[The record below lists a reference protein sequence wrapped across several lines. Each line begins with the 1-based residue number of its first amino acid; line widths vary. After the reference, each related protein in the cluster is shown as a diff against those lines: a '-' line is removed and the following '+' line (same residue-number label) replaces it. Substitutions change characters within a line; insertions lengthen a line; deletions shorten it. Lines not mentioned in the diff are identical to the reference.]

1 VKVLAFD
8 TSKTAG
14 WAFHDTRDHISAIKC
29 GVLEF
34 PDKASIEYCADQ
46 MGLKVTA
53 LIKEFRPDFVVMET
67 ALKMSPGGTLA
78 TVVSCMLHGAVLS
91 TVGNFGI
98 PWGTMSS
105 QTWRSM
111 FYGKGFKPPFKVHK
125 LKTPD
130 KKTGKTERIEYL
142 WKEAIVTQCER
153 EGIVL
158 PTKKT
163 IAHNA
168 GEAAAIAYCW
178 HGATIHAGRYRPAF
192 MAFLQQRNTKP
203 ASQTSDLF
211 SGAAA

>member
-1 VKVLAFD
+1 MKVLAFD

-14 WAFHDTRDHISAIKC
+14 WAVFDTDRHISSITT

-34 PDKASIEYCADQ
+34 PDKATIEYCSDQ
-46 MGLKVTA
+46 MGLKVAA
-53 LIKEFRPDFVVMET
+53 LIKEHRPEFVIMET

-91 TVGNFGI
+91 TVANFGI
-98 PWGTMSS
+98 PWGTISS
-105 QTWRSM
+105 ATWRKM
-111 FYGKGFKPPFKVHK
+111 FYGEGFKPPFKVHP

-142 WKEAIVTQCER
+142 WKEAIVTACER

-158 PTKKT
+158 PSRKT
-163 IAHNA
+163 VAHNA

-178 HGATIHAGRYRPAF
+178 RGAKIHAGRYLPAF
-192 MAFLQQRNTKP
+192 QDFLQRRNER
-203 ASQTSDLF
+203 SSSNDLF
-211 SGAAA
+211 AGAGA

>member
-1 VKVLAFD
+1 MKVLAFD

-14 WAFHDTRDHISAIKC
+14 WAFFDTSRHVSSIKC

-53 LIKEFRPDFVVMET
+53 LIKEYRPDFVVMEA

-91 TVGNFGI
+91 TISNWGI
-98 PWGTMSS
+98 PWGTISS
-105 QTWRSM
+105 QTWRLM
-111 FYGKGFKPPFKVHK
+111 FYGKGFKPQQKITKLSKPDAKGRWEKV
-125 LKTPD
+125 
-130 KKTGKTERIEYL
+130 ENL
-142 WKEAIVTQCER
+142 WKEAIVAQCER
-153 EGIVL
+153 EGIIL

-168 GEAAAIAYCW
+168 GEAAAIAVCW
-178 HGATIHAGRYRPAF
+178 RGAEIHAGRYRPAF
-192 MAFLQQRNTKP
+192 QNFLQQRNERP
-203 ASQTSDLF
+203 A
-211 SGAAA
+211 A